1 MACPQVDSSWISSEH
16 HAEDALS
23 IAFLP
28 PATLVSGGENG
39 EVLVWEL
46 GSMRRELPC
55 WVRAA
60 SLARCICCLTNQKR
74 VLGELTNEKRV

>member
-1 MACPQVDSSWISSEH
+1 MRGEH
-16 HAEDALS
+16 YLS
-23 IAFLP
+23 VSLFL
-28 PATLVSGGENG
+28 G

-46 GSMRRELPC
+46 GSIRRELPC

-74 VLGELTNEKRV
+74 ILGELTNEKRV

>member
-1 MACPQVDSSWISSEH
+1 MRGWYY
-16 HAEDALS
+16 LS
-23 IAFLP
+23 VSLFL
-28 PATLVSGGENG
+28 G

-46 GSMRRELPC
+46 GSISLELPC

-74 VLGELTNEKRV
+74 ELGEIDNEKRVLTYIRREFYESRPI

>member
-1 MACPQVDSSWISSEH
+1 M
-16 HAEDALS
+16 
-23 IAFLP
+23 
-28 PATLVSGGENG
+28 SGGHYLSVSLFLG

-46 GSMRRELPC
+46 GSIRRELPC

-74 VLGELTNEKRV
+74 ILGELTNKKQI